1 MSNGIKL
8 LVIDDDDINIFI
20 MKKMVQKTGYNTD
33 MVSKTNGQAAIDYLE
48 QLIENNESL
57 PDLILIDVNMPVL
70 NGWEFL
76 ELYGTLSI
84 ERNIDMY
91 MLSSSIYEN
100 DREKARTYK
109 TVKGF
114 ICKPL
119 SVEQISQLLQDA
131 GFKLL
136 ET

>member
-1 MSNGIKL
+1 MSKGIKL

-20 MKKMVQKTGYNTD
+20 MKKMVQKTGYEAD
-33 MVSKTNGQAAIDYLE
+33 MVSKANGQTAIDYLRE
-48 QLIENNESL
+48 LIKNDQPL

-76 ELYGTLSI
+76 ESYELLNI
-84 ERNIDMY
+84 KKDIDMY

-100 DREKARTYK
+100 DREKASTYN
-109 TVKGF
+109 TLKGF

-119 SVEQISQLLQDA
+119 SVEQVTQLLQDS

-136 ET
+136 DL

>member
-1 MSNGIKL
+1 MSKGIKL

-20 MKKMVQKTGYNTD
+20 MKKMVQKTGYETD
-33 MVSKTNGQAAIDYLE
+33 MISKSNGQTAIDYLKE
-48 QLIENNESL
+48 LIKNDQPL

-76 ELYGTLSI
+76 ELYELLHI
-84 ERNIDMY
+84 EKDIDMF

-100 DREKARTYK
+100 DREKASTYR

-119 SVEQISQLLQDA
+119 SVEQVTELLQDA
-131 GFKLL
+131 GFRLL
-136 ET
+136 DK

>member
-1 MSNGIKL
+1 MSKGIKL

-20 MKKMVQKTGYNTD
+20 MKKMVQKTGYETD
-33 MVSKTNGQAAIDYLE
+33 MVSKANGQAAIDHLK
-48 QLIENNESL
+48 QLIEDDQPL

-76 ELYGTLSI
+76 ESYESLHI
-84 ERNIDMY
+84 EKDIDMY

-100 DREKARTYK
+100 DREKARTYR

-119 SVEQISQLLQDA
+119 SVEQVTQLLQDA
-131 GFKLL
+131 GIRLL
-136 ET
+136 DL